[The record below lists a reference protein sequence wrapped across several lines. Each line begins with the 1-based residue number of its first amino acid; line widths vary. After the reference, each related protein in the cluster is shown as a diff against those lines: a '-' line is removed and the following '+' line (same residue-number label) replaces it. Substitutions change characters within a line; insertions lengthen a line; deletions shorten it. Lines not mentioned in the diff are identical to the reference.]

1 VSRQPRPGRTV
12 AVLYA
17 VALLVTLRLPG
28 AAQGRFGPADIP
40 VVLAVGAFVVWL
52 ERARHRK
59 AEAKRDSDREE
70 RVSVRR

>member
-1 VSRQPRPGRTV
+1 M
-12 AVLYA
+12 
-17 VALLVTLRLPG
+17 LLLLRHLDRDRFDPTLCLFAREGPFLDHV
-28 AAQGRFGPADIP
+28 PADIP

-59 AEAKRDSDREE
+59 AETKRDSDREE